1 VTQSEPDGQT
11 PSLDDASGNAGSS
24 TPRPE
29 AQAPPPPPAIVVPP
43 ADEPFST
50 PARAVMA
57 NLIVLAFL
65 FAFVIGRL
73 LAPALLGW
81 RTGIERWIRQADVGS
96 AVLGQL
102 ALVTGVVLA
111 VHYMYVAVRSS
122 ELNIGFRL
130 AIAPLTAGLVTL
142 SFAAGARDLP
152 LLLVVVMVVLAT
164 LLALSAS
171 ISMLASAHTRAAG
184 VVLGATA
191 IAAFLELTARV
202 LAVRAS
208 QDALTGMFRA
218 AQILA
223 TLSFATEV
231 VLLGVA
237 AAWLASRRWIALAII
252 ASSVWLFSG
261 LLAWQAMVGSAY
273 GASPTQVLL
282 HRMLGELARN
292 PWPLVPSWLYFTVE
306 IAALLS
312 VPIALFGRR
321 TQPIC
326 RSAIALALLCR
337 GDADLPLVALA
348 LGLSALVGAV
358 ASAREIPPPLPALPP
373 LPPSIAPTASA

>member
-1 VTQSEPDGQT
+1 MTQSEPDGQT
-11 PSLDDASGNAGSS
+11 PPLDDAGNARNSAPLVEPHPAS
-24 TPRPE
+24 LP
-29 AQAPPPPPAIVVPP
+29 AQPLAPPAE
-43 ADEPFST
+43 EPFST
-50 PARAVMA
+50 PARALLA
-57 NLIVLAFL
+57 GLAVLAFL

-81 RTGIERWIRQADVGS
+81 RSGIDRWIRQADVGA

-111 VHYMYVAVRSS
+111 VQYMYLAIRSG

-130 AIAPLTAGLVTL
+130 AIAPLTAGIVTL
-142 SFAAGARDLP
+142 AFASGARDLP
-152 LLLVVVMVVLAT
+152 LLLVVIMVVLAS

-171 ISMLASAHTRAAG
+171 VSMLAATHTRAAG

-208 QDALTGMFRA
+208 QDALTGMFRG

-223 TLSFATEV
+223 TISFVIEV
-231 VLLGVA
+231 VVLGVA
-237 AAWLASRRWIALAII
+237 ATWLAGRRWIVLSIAVAAI
-252 ASSVWLFSG
+252 WLLSG
-261 LLAWQAMVGSAY
+261 VMAWQAIIGSAY
-273 GASPTQVLL
+273 NATATQVLL

-292 PWPLVPSWLYFTVE
+292 PWPLIPSWLYFTVE
-306 IAALLS
+306 IATLLS
-312 VPIALFGRR
+312 VPLALFTRKA
-321 TQPIC
+321 QPVC
-326 RSAIALALLCR
+326 RCAVALALLCR
-337 GDADLPLVALA
+337 GDADLPLLALA

-358 ASAREIPPPLPALPP
+358 ASAREIPAVVPELPSTPKAAT
-373 LPPSIAPTASA
+373 SS